1 MPYKYDKYHPYRTYL
16 EEYAPKWEGMAKL
29 SRDEAGVL
37 EVRFH
42 TDDGPVRF
50 CEAIHKAYLGLCHDI
65 AHDPDNE
72 LVILTGTGDSFISQ
86 SDTELSKDY
95 FPKYTDSVTYDWWYL
110 TATRVP
116 LAWLDIPVPVV
127 CALNGPI
134 TIHPESVL
142 LSDYIIA
149 GDNAFTIDRH
159 IKDAGCAP
167 IDGVDIIYERL
178 LGPNRSRAMLMN
190 GDIGLIDAK
199 KGYELGIFAEVVP
212 HGTELA
218 RAHEFAKEY
227 MARASRPVR
236 RMARETLT
244 QPWREL
250 LTQRIRSSLTH
261 ECYSSELRTDS
272 RPEEGHKNMTDKEM

>member
-1 MPYKYDKYHPYRTYL
+1 MAYKYDKYHPYRTYL
-16 EEYAPKWEGMAKL
+16 EDYAEKWAGMAKL
-29 SRDEAGVL
+29 TRDELGILTVQ
-37 EVRFH
+37 FH
-42 TDDGPVRF
+42 TDDGQVRF
-50 CEAIHKAYLGLCHDI
+50 CEAIHTGYKGLTHDI
-65 AHDPDNE
+65 ANDPDNE
-72 LVILTGTGDSFISQ
+72 LVILTGTGDSFISL
-86 SDTELSKDY
+86 SDTELSTTH
-95 FPKYTDSVTYDWWYL
+95 FPTYTNSVTYDWWYL

-116 LAWLDIPVPVV
+116 LCWLDIPVPVV

-149 GDNAFTIDRH
+149 GDNAYTIDRH
-159 IKDAGCAP
+159 LKDAGAAP
-167 IDGVDIIYERL
+167 IDGVDIIYDRL

-190 GDIGLIDAK
+190 GDIGKIDAQ

-218 RAHEFAKEY
+218 RAQEFARDY
-227 MARASRPVR
+227 VTRVQRPVR
-236 RMARETLT
+236 RMTRETLV
-244 QPWREL
+244 QPWREV
-250 LTQRIRSSLTH
+250 LTQRIRSSLCH